1 MEAPE
6 ILDRVTFTI
15 NGRKY
20 SAGSEFTADLTLNE
34 YIRRYAELRGT
45 KYMCREG
52 GCGACV
58 VHVRAHAP
66 ASRELSS
73 FSVNSGGC
81 GACVVHVR
89 AHAPASR
96 ELSSFSVNS
105 CLVAIMSCDGWDITT
120 IEGIGNRKIGYNIIQ
135 KRLNHFFGSQCG
147 YCSPGFV
154 MSMYSLVHGSD
165 HHLTEAEIEN
175 SLGSNLCRCTGYRP
189 ILEAFKS
196 LAIHPD
202 ANILSKIKDIEDI
215 SEQICPKSGKTCGG
229 TCGINEDWCLV
240 NMNNM
245 SAPDLPKKIS
255 LADGRVWFSV
265 SDVRSIFAALDDVG
279 YDSYMLVAGNTAK
292 GVRPILEYPKLLI
305 DISDVKELATHYLDI
320 NLVLG
325 ANMTLTDT
333 MHLFKEL
340 CESNDDFWYLGV
352 LYNHM
357 EQVAHIP
364 VRNIGTLAGNLALK
378 NSDPSFQ
385 SDIFLLLD
393 CVGATVTLVDRESRQ
408 TEMNLPEFLTID
420 MKGKVMTQI
429 KLRPLSRHY
438 ELVTYKIKPREQN
451 AQAYINSGFL
461 LKFNPSTHLVE
472 EASIVY
478 GNINPSFT
486 HAYDT
491 EKFLIGRNIFNNET
505 LQSALYVLKKEI
517 NPDVRP
523 PYPPPFARKKVALGL
538 FYKCIIKLCPKD
550 ILKTIYKS
558 GATTPT
564 DDRPPVSRSYQ
575 EYDTDKKD
583 FPITQPMLKKE
594 GMIQCAGEAVY
605 TDDTPAIKDEVFA
618 ALVLSTVAKADIES
632 IDSSEVL
639 KVDGVLAVLT
649 SKDIPGVNSNVRA
662 DFLLFFENEE
672 LLASNKILY
681 YNQPVAVVVAVTQ
694 VLADKMACLVKV
706 NYKNISKKPIVFTIE
721 DAIHAPKEENRL
733 IPYPGIVPLDR
744 GANIRKVVKGT
755 FIGPR
760 QYHNMMELHTTITK
774 PVDEGLEVISSAQF
788 MDLTQAA
795 IAQLL
800 KMPESLIIVKTRR
813 CGGGFG
819 AKISRNNFAACVTAL
834 VAKKLNKPCRMS
846 MPMHSITRAT
856 GKRPNSRL
864 DYEVG
869 VDDRGEIQYMDAV
882 FYVNDGISRNENEN
896 LYVTTGLQN
905 CYDSRRWKCDNFG
918 VITDAPSNVFMR
930 APGNFHGIS
939 GIEHIMDHIAQ
950 ELNRDPAQV
959 RMANYRREDNDLPTL
974 LPMFLDR
981 INYRDREKQI
991 KEFNNLNRWKKR
1003 AIRLSNM
1010 AYPSAYLGNYGALVS
1025 VYHGDGSVV
1034 INIGG
1039 IEIGQGIF
1047 TKMSQ
1052 VAASEFN
1059 IPVETVTVI
1068 PCLNI
1073 ATPNNFATASSIT
1086 SECCAYAVIRSCD
1099 QINARLAPFRAAMP
1113 TASWREIVFEAD
1125 RQGVLLQA
1133 NYLTSPNDPRLVNY
1147 SIFGISVTEV
1157 EVDILTGSKWIV
1169 RADIFEDV
1177 GRSMNPAIDVG
1188 QVEGAFAQGT
1198 SLWMME
1204 NTVYNK
1210 YTGELY
1216 SDRTWTYKILGAKDI
1231 PFDFRVYF
1239 RRKRPNPVGIL
1250 GSKAVGEPPCALAH
1264 VVVESLRDAILAS
1277 RKDSGYDSNYVCLK
1291 VPVNLESIVEAADVK
1306 IEEFLLY

>member
-1 MEAPE
+1 MFFSHNY
-6 ILDRVTFTI
+6 L
-15 NGRKY
+15 
-20 SAGSEFTADLTLNE
+20 SAGAEFPADLTLNE

-58 VHVRAHAP
+58 VNVRAHAP
-66 ASRELSS
+66 ASWELSS

-81 GACVVHVR
+81 GACVVNVR

-96 ELSSFSVNS
+96 EVSLFSVNS
-105 CLVAIMSCDGWDITT
+105 CLVTVMSCDGWDITT
-120 IEGIGNRKIGYNIIQ
+120 VEGIGNRRIGYNIIQ

-154 MSMYSLVHGSD
+154 MSMYSLVQGSD

-196 LAIHPD
+196 LAVHPD
-202 ANILSKIKDIEDI
+202 ANTLSKIKDIEDI

-229 TCGINEDWCLV
+229 TCGIKEDWCLV
-240 NMNNM
+240 NMGTT

-255 LADGRVWFSV
+255 LADGRVWYSV

-292 GVRPILEYPKLLI
+292 GVRPILNYPKLLI

-340 CESNDDFWYLGV
+340 CDSNDDFWYLGI
-352 LYNHM
+352 LYDHL
-357 EQVAHIP
+357 ERVAHIP

-408 TEMNLPEFLTID
+408 TEMKLPEFLTTNLR
-420 MKGKVMTQI
+420 GKVMTQI

-438 ELVTYKIKPREQN
+438 ELVTYKITPREQN
-451 AQAYINSGFL
+451 SQAYVNSGFL
-461 LKFNPSTHLVE
+461 FKLNPSTHLIE

-491 EKFLIGRNIFNNET
+491 ERFLIGRDIFNNHT
-505 LQSALYVLKKEI
+505 LQSALRVLEKEI

-538 FYKCIIKLCPKD
+538 FYKCIIKLCPKN
-550 ILKTIYKS
+550 ILNPIYKS
-558 GATTPT
+558 GATTPS

-575 EYDTDKKD
+575 EYDTDPKD
-583 FPITQPMLKKE
+583 FPITQPLLKKE

-605 TDDTPAIKDEVFA
+605 SDDTPAIKDEVFA

-632 IDSSEVL
+632 IDSSDVL

-649 SKDIPGVNSNVRA
+649 SKDIPGVNSIVRA
-662 DFLLFFENEE
+662 DFMLFFENEE

-681 YNQPVAVVVAVTQ
+681 YNQPVAIVVAVTQ

-706 NYKNISKKPIVFTIE
+706 NYKNVSKKPIVFTIE

-733 IPYPGIVPLDR
+733 FAYPGIVPTDR
-744 GANIRKVVKGT
+744 GANIKKVIKGT
-755 FIGPR
+755 FISPR

-774 PVDEGLEVISSAQF
+774 PVDEGLEVISSTQF

-819 AKISRNNFAACVTAL
+819 SKISRHGYVALTTAINF
-834 VAKKLNKPCRMS
+834 
-846 MPMHSITRAT
+846 
-856 GKRPNSRL
+856 
-864 DYEVG
+864 
-869 VDDRGEIQYMDAV
+869 
-882 FYVNDGISRNENEN
+882 
-896 LYVTTGLQN
+896 
-905 CYDSRRWKCDNFG
+905 
-918 VITDAPSNVFMR
+918 
-930 APGNFHGIS
+930 
-939 GIEHIMDHIAQ
+939 
-950 ELNRDPAQV
+950 
-959 RMANYRREDNDLPTL
+959 
-974 LPMFLDR
+974 
-981 INYRDREKQI
+981 RDREKEI
-991 KEFNNLNRWKKR
+991 KEFNSLNRWKKR
-1003 AIRLSNM
+1003 AIRLNNM
-1010 AYPSAYLGNYGALVS
+1010 AFPTAYLGNYGALVS

-1047 TKMSQ
+1047 TKMAQ
-1052 VAASEFN
+1052 VAAHEFDV
-1059 IPVETVTVI
+1059 PVETVSVI
-1068 PCLNI
+1068 PSLNF
-1073 ATPNNFATASSIT
+1073 ATPNSFATASSIT
-1086 SECCAYAVIRSCD
+1086 SECCAYCVIRCCD
-1099 QINARLAPFRAAMP
+1099 QIKARLAPFRAAMP

-1125 RQGVLLQA
+1125 RQGVSLQA
-1133 NYLTSPNDPRLVNY
+1133 NYLTSPNDPRLVDY
-1147 SIFGISVTEV
+1147 SIFGIAVTEV

-1169 RADIFEDV
+1169 RADIFEDA
-1177 GRSMNPAIDVG
+1177 GRTLNPAIDVG
-1188 QVEGAFAQGT
+1188 QVEGAFIMAT
-1198 SLWMME
+1198 SVWMME

-1210 YTGELY
+1210 HTGELY
-1216 SDRTWTYKILGAKDI
+1216 SDRTWTYKIIGAKDI
-1231 PFDFRVYF
+1231 PFDFRVYL

-1250 GSKAVGEPPCALAH
+1250 GSKATGEPPCCLGY
-1264 VVVESLRDAILAS
+1264 VVVESLRDAIDAS
-1277 RKDSGYDSNYVCLK
+1277 RRDSGHNTSYLCLK
-1291 VPVNLESIVEAADVK
+1291 VPVNLESIVEAADVR
-1306 IEEFLLY
+1306 IEEFVLY